1 MLLFWI
7 VFFRFNY
14 QRQEHPLEYITAYDT
29 VVLVKGLIEK
39 MTMVYG
45 ILTRLDDLLN
55 QLIILFVV

>member
-14 QRQEHPLEYITAYDT
+14 QRQEHPLEDIAAYDT
-29 VVLVKGLIEK
+29 VVLVIGLIEK
-39 MTMVYG
+39 TTMVQC
-45 ILTRLDDLLN
+45 ILARLDGLLN